1 MHPVTDLCDEFS
13 DQIQI
18 AEPIFTDFGGKL
30 EFSGPIS
37 TVKCF
42 EDNSLVRAALEEPG
56 EGRVLV
62 VDGGASD
69 RCALLG
75 DNLAQ
80 LAIDNE
86 WAGIVVYGCIRDSGE
101 ISQMDVAIKAMNVHP
116 KKSNKKNQGERDA
129 PVRFAGIS
137 FMPGDWLYADLDGLI
152 VSESELSLGD

>member
-1 MHPVTDLCDEFS
+1 MYPVTDLCDEFS
-13 DQIQI
+13 DKLQI
-18 AEPIFTDFGGKL
+18 AEPVFTDFGGLL
-30 EFSGPIS
+30 EFGGPIS

-86 WAGIVVYGCIRDSGE
+86 WAGVLVYGCIRDSAD
-101 ISQMDVAIKAMNVHP
+101 ISQMDVAVKALNAHP
-116 KKSNKKNQGERDA
+116 KKSNKKNQGERDV
-129 PVRFAGIS
+129 PVRFAGVS
-137 FMPGDWLYADLDGLI
+137 FMPGDWLYADLDGVI
-152 VSESELSLGD
+152 VSESELSLGA